1 MNVPKLLAAAT
12 LFAASAPWASP
23 VTVDASCKP
32 YVTNLEAR
40 LVQKAAEGPD
50 NFRNFIFIRRG
61 IYGLDMRESAD
72 RVREI
77 EAARHA
83 CLKLASTAAGTTQV
97 ASAD

>member
-1 MNVPKLLAAAT
+1 MNAPKLLAAAT

-50 NFRNFIFIRRG
+50 NFRNFLFMRRG
-61 IYGLDMRESAD
+61 IYGLDIGEAAD
-72 RVREI
+72 RVRAI
-77 EAARHA
+77 EAARGA
-83 CLKLASTAAGTTQV
+83 CVKSAAARATPEAVG
-97 ASAD
+97 